1 MDGDQNSYPYYR
13 DKICHFIQ
21 MNRED
26 FEPFIVDK
34 SFDEFLNILSKD
46 GTYGGN
52 ECLVAFSRHFDA
64 KICIHQ
70 VNNSLLINILLFY
83 FLVKSTCLD
92 CLLFKFT

>member
-1 MDGDQNSYPYYR
+1 MDGDQNSYSYYR

-26 FEPFIVDK
+26 FEPFMIDK
-34 SFDEFLNILSKD
+34 SFDEFIHILSKD

-70 VNNSLLINILLFY
+70 VNYSFVNKYSFILY
-83 FLVKSTCLD
+83 FS
-92 CLLFKFT
+92 